1 MRYVREE
8 LDKGSNVEGRKI
20 DVARGR
26 RNEGC
31 LRGDFPL
38 VRSVVT
44 PSLSRLSP
52 LTNTGKR
59 VNHSRERKRKNKN
72 ILSLPP
78 AITPYLTA
86 LALSFIK
93 VAAVRNRRNRRVV
106 SSVLLR
112 SAVVLY
118 VRQRSRCPRLSLR
131 VPPGRRRPLCLSQVR
146 GVHHSPPDQQDS
158 TLLSP
163 EEDPVLWECLR
174 T

>member
-1 MRYVREE
+1 MMRYVREE

-38 VRSVVT
+38 VRRVVT

-78 AITPYLTA
+78 AIA
-86 LALSFIK
+86 
-93 VAAVRNRRNRRVV
+93 
-106 SSVLLR
+106 
-112 SAVVLY
+112 LY

-146 GVHHSPPDQQDS
+146 GVHQRENKIFFRGRDVRVV
-158 TLLSP
+158 LS
-163 EEDPVLWECLR
+163 R
-174 T
+174 